1 MVMLKIK
8 KVILAFLL
16 LAILMS
22 FVSCSFVPFDE
33 GKNNCE
39 YQGLVYTHYPFG
51 RGGGTGWRLYVGP
64 NDVQKIGYTFGKAY
78 KLNTVYATKE
88 EPANFVVC
96 AGVEGEDHLDPFFTI
111 AYIREDLELK
121 SILKVE
127 FESISVEYYGER
139 ANSER
144 HFDDFAGGI
153 TFYDLVGENNMG
165 LDARPKNSEAYC
177 KLYCSYPGIP
187 YLKCFFEV
195 LFDGEQYFLSS
206 RFDST
211 FYDILGID
219 EDVCIKEYYLLP
231 VKTVDDFLS

>member
-1 MVMLKIK
+1 MLKIK

-96 AGVEGEDHLDPFFTI
+96 AGVDGEDHLDPFFTLP
-111 AYIREDLELK
+111 YIREGLEFK
-121 SILKVE
+121 SILEAE
-127 FESISVEYYGER
+127 FESISVEYYGDH

-144 HFDDFAGGI
+144 HFDNLTGGI

-165 LDARPKNSEAYC
+165 LDARPRNSEVCC
-177 KLYCSYPGIP
+177 KIYCSYPGIP
-187 YLKCFFEV
+187 YLKCSFEI
-195 LFDGEQYFLSS
+195 LFDGEQYFLNSI
-206 RFDST
+206 FDSSL
-211 FYDILGID
+211 YDVPGID
-219 EDVCIKEYYLLP
+219 KYGFITKYYLLP
-231 VKTVDDFLS
+231 EKTVDDFLS